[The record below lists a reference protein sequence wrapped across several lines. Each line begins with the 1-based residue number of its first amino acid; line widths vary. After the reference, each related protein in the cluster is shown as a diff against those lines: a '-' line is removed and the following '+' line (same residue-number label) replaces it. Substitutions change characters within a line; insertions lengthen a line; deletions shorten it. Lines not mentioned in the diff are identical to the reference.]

1 MDTRSTFP
9 IFRPLAAFAAVV
21 FSAAAFAHTP
31 LKSSSPAADSTV
43 AGVSVIEIEF
53 NGPVRLVRLR
63 VTQGEV
69 EIPTE
74 FAPNPEPL
82 ASFEIAAGNIP
93 AGLVTVGWAAIGADG
108 HTLTDT
114 FSFTVEPG
122 IAGVAGN

>member
-9 IFRPLAAFAAVV
+9 ISRPLAAFAAVV